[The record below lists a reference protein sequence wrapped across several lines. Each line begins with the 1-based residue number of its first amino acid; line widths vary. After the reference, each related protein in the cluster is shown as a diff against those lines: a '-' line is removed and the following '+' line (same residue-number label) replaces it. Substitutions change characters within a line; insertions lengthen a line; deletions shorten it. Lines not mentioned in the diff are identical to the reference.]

1 MEGDSTTIGG
11 IVVPSTNPAFLAVVV
26 GVHIP
31 LGIACVITGAGAM
44 LSRKGRG
51 RHSRL
56 GTIYFWCLLVLSIS
70 AAFLSIMRWSENYHL
85 FILGAASFGCAWLAR
100 SALRSRWQH
109 WVRLHIGGMSLSY
122 LIMLIAFYVDN
133 GKQLPVWKNLPEF
146 TYWLLP
152 VAIASPL
159 IARALFSHPLVKA
172 HRLDRREGAKEVGI
186 NGGDFD

>member
-11 IVVPSTNPAFLAVVV
+11 IVIPSTNPAFLAVVV

-31 LGIACVITGAGAM
+31 LGISCVIAGAGAI

-56 GTIYFWCLLVLSIS
+56 GTIYFWCLLALSIS

-133 GKQLPVWKNLPEF
+133 GKQLPVWKNLPDF

-159 IARALFSHPLVKA
+159 IARALFSHPLIKA
-172 HRLDRREGAKEVGI
+172 YRLDRREGAKEVGI
-186 NGGDFD
+186 NGCDFD

>member
-11 IVVPSTNPAFLAVVV
+11 IVIPSTNPAFLAVVV

-31 LGIACVITGAGAM
+31 LGIACVIAGAGAI
-44 LSRKGRG
+44 LVKKGRG

-56 GTIYFWCLLVLSIS
+56 GTIYFWCLLALSTS

-133 GKQLPVWKNLPEF
+133 GKQLPVWKSLPDF

-159 IARALFSHPLVKA
+159 IVRALFSHPLVKA
-172 HRLDRREGAKEVGI
+172 YRLDRREGGKEVGC
-186 NGGDFD
+186 DFD